1 MQNVVKK
8 PVITEKSLSLAAKGW
23 YTFAVAT
30 LATKKDIATEVA
42 KLYNVTVVD
51 VRTMRYRGKTR
62 RVGRKLRV
70 TTSPDWKK
78 SIVQVLA
85 GQTIEAFT
93 VEKKEGA
100 KK

>member
-30 LATKKDIATEVA
+30 HATKKDIATEVA

-62 RVGRKLRV
+62 RVGRMLRV
-70 TTSPDWKK
+70 TASPDWKK
-78 SIVQVLA
+78 SIIQVLA

-93 VEKKEGA
+93 VETKEGA